1 MVAQSSDDEA
11 ERRRWNDEYWA
22 SVWPRR
28 EQLTGA
34 VTEVLLDAVGLA
46 AGEQVLDI
54 GSGGGTAAFAA
65 AERVGATGS
74 VLGADISVPLVGF
87 ATQRA
92 RDRGAANVRFVVA
105 DVQREAIDGAPFTVA
120 ISQFGVMFFDEP
132 VVAFANIRA
141 QLGPGGR
148 LAFVCWQ
155 DPAQNPWFVGPS
167 LAPFIAPPPPPAV
180 GKSATGPFSLADPT
194 TRRTSRGGRMVSDQQ
209 NSPRADR
216 YGRFRRHCRRRP
228 TDVPWCLRSRFRRRK
243 SRGQR
248 PPRRPST
255 RRRALQRAPRLPGLH
270 RRPLGM
276 RCPAPSWRC
285 VQLGLGVH
293 LERSL

>member
-1 MVAQSSDDEA
+1 MAQSSDNEA

-34 VTEVLLDAVGLA
+34 VTEMLLDAVGLV

-54 GSGGGTAAFAA
+54 GSGGGTAALAA

-105 DVQREAIDGAPFTVA
+105 DVQREGIDGAPFAVA

-141 QLGPGGR
+141 QLAPGGR

-155 DPAQNPWFVGPS
+155 APAQNPWFVGPS
-167 LAPFIAPPPPPAV
+167 LAPYIAPPPPPAV
-180 GKSATGPFSLADPT
+180 GKSPTGPFSLADPDHT
-194 TRRTSRGGRMVSDQQ
+194 TSILAAAGWSAIQRTAHERTVAVDSDAIVDDGQLTFLGVSD
-209 NSPRADR
+209 RD
-216 YGRFRRHCRRRP
+216 F
-228 TDVPWCLRSRFRRRK
+228 DVARTAVNDHLA
-243 SRGQR
+243 G
-248 PPRRPST
+248 
-255 RRRALQRAPRLPGLH
+255 LQRADGRYH
-270 RRPLGM
+270 APLAFQVFTAA
-276 RCPAPSWRC
+276 R
-285 VQLGLGVH
+285 
-293 LERSL
+293 